1 MAKSED
7 DDMDSMWVSQAEGM
21 RLVSK
26 FFPKTS
32 QQKHQWCR
40 EMFEQH
46 TVSGN
51 EKLWE
56 GVPKARSKL
65 FDSTPRFEVYHLVW
79 VLLALRKD
87 QDQLEDEFFTKVC
100 RWLPWPSAAMH
111 ATQADA
117 GCVFVFRYFTPAMM
131 MATGVWTSMNLVLL
145 SIA

>member
-7 DDMDSMWVSQAEGM
+7 DDMDSMWVSQVEGM

-65 FDSTPRFEVYHLVW
+65 FDSTPRFEVYQLVW

-100 RWLPWPSAAMH
+100 RWLPWPCTRHKLTLGACLCS
-111 ATQADA
+111 
-117 GCVFVFRYFTPAMM
+117 GILRR
-131 MATGVWTSMNLVLL
+131 
-145 SIA
+145 